1 MEESHW
7 DYLHYDDEYIDVSYM
22 QKMEDILKFKCN
34 WDHPG
39 ELPLSPKQRDLAA
52 FRRKQALKRMCKSRA
67 SHRTPPKPTLE
78 ERLQAVAQPKG
89 SNSKQQ
95 RIVEGDDMFE
105 LNIDPFSKVMVECQG
120 KEEDIQASR
129 KRPPKLP
136 LEERLKPPPL
146 QEKSESK

>member
-1 MEESHW
+1 MEW
-7 DYLHYDDEYIDVSYM
+7 A
-22 QKMEDILKFKCN
+22 
-34 WDHPG
+34 
-39 ELPLSPKQRDLAA
+39 LAA

-95 RIVEGDDMFE
+95 RIVMLE
-105 LNIDPFSKVMVECQG
+105 LNIDPFSKDMVECQG
-120 KEEDIQASR
+120 KEEDIQALQ
-129 KRPPKLP
+129 KRPPKPP
-136 LEERLKPPPL
+136 LEERLKLAPL